1 VNAPAKLNLC
11 LYLGPVREDGLHE
24 LCSIFVPLML
34 SDRIRIEPIDGDGAD
49 EVICER
55 VEGPNLAAA
64 ALGALR
70 EAGWKSPPLR
80 IEIEKRI
87 PIAAGLG
94 GGSADAAA
102 VLRLAAGEV
111 DGLERIAAA
120 LGADVTSQ
128 LQPEPVLV
136 EGAGER
142 LTPLAV
148 GGEWAAVLIP
158 DDAGLRTP
166 DVFTEADRLGLP
178 RPAEELV
185 ALREQLLAAASE
197 GASPLDYAGLLVND
211 LGEAAISLRPEVGAA
226 LAALR
231 EAGAEHALV
240 TGSGPTAVGLFADIA
255 KADAGASALPLRYS
269 TAIVTG
275 PMTAPT
281 RLPGA
286 GG

>member
-1 VNAPAKLNLC
+1 MYK
-11 LYLGPVREDGLHE
+11 RQGLHE

-34 SDRIRIEPIDGDGAD
+34 SDRVVVTPGEPDGAD

-55 VEGPNLAAA
+55 VPGPNLAAA
-64 ALGALR
+64 ALDALR
-70 EAGWKSPPLR
+70 EAGWQAPPQR
-80 IEIEKRI
+80 VEIEKRI

-111 DGLERIAAA
+111 EGMERIAAA
-120 LGADVTSQ
+120 IGADATSQ
-128 LQPEPVLV
+128 LEPRSLLV

-142 LTPLAV
+142 LTPLPAAA
-148 GGEWAAVLIP
+148 EWAAVLIP

-166 DVFTEADRLGLP
+166 DVFREADRLGLP
-178 RPAEELV
+178 RPAMELA
-185 ALREQLLAAASE
+185 ALREQLLEAASE
-197 GASPLDYAGLLVND
+197 GASPLGYTELLVND
-211 LGEAAISLRPEVGAA
+211 LGEAALSLRPEIGAA
-226 LAALR
+226 LEALR
-231 EAGAEHALV
+231 EAGAEHALI

-269 TAIVTG
+269 NAIVTG
-275 PMTAPT
+275 PLRAP
-281 RLPGA
+281 L